1 MATICVFKNQKAR
14 RLNRSKPIYITENAV
29 LKASTTHWANE
40 TWISAYSKAILA
52 KNIKT

>member
-14 RLNRSKPIYITENAV
+14 RLNRSKPIYITVKTA

-52 KNIKT
+52 KNVKT